1 MVIDF
6 LNEVFVQSQNYTN
19 LSSIPLGNENGNLT
33 VGGRIL
39 TSTSPRD
46 LENPL
51 QTLKENN
58 RLEIDK
64 NTNEPK
70 EYFFSFPDENNPSL
84 LTKKGPFYAD
94 ISLRSRGRYF
104 SEDGSEH
111 YIKTN
116 TQNNVILH
124 KANNPSSSVF
134 VERNNLKSS
143 FLIPSPSTDL
153 QEAEKNLRQQ
163 GLILEAILGTGF
175 IENNKTPTGYR
186 YFKQPDGQV
195 FEDRG
200 NIFGLLEKTGGYVSR
215 ADGSIE
221 LIDLRGSTRK
231 EVEAK
236 IAELKNDS
244 TVRSINIGF
253 EVFRESDLEIPSSQE
268 RGETRSAFIFVDG
281 QFKSAVSTPVM
292 SKKDILNVAK
302 AKYPNGKI
310 TIINGDG
317 DFYSQFKVRGDN
329 NFSSDFATG
338 YKNANLLVR
347 PMTEEEKTSPP
358 AFLTE
363 RFNSEAYKKAN
374 QEDKAEDARNPE
386 KVASKLRETAKG
398 LAQQFI
404 ASLTKIP
411 PLLTTS

>member
-19 LSSIPLGNENGNLT
+19 LSSIPLGNENGNLR
-33 VGGRIL
+33 VENIAL

-46 LENPL
+46 LKNPL

-70 EYFFSFPDENNPSL
+70 EYFFSFPDENNQSVL
-84 LTKKGPFYAD
+84 IQKGPFYKD
-94 ISLRSRGRYF
+94 SWSNKDSSVKGRFFLENGIEY
-104 SEDGSEH
+104 
-111 YIKTN
+111 YIIAK
-116 TQNNVILH
+116 QNGEVIKYNIQ
-124 KANNPSSSVF
+124 KANTHSSNVF
-134 VERNNLKSS
+134 VERNNSQS

-153 QEAEKNLRQQ
+153 QEVEKNLRQQ

-221 LIDLRGSTRK
+221 LIDLRGSTEK

-281 QFKSAVSTPVM
+281 QFKSAVSTPV
-292 SKKDILNVAK
+292 K
-302 AKYPNGKI
+302 
-310 TIINGDG
+310 
-317 DFYSQFKVRGDN
+317 
-329 NFSSDFATG
+329 
-338 YKNANLLVR
+338 
-347 PMTEEEKTSPP
+347 
-358 AFLTE
+358 
-363 RFNSEAYKKAN
+363 
-374 QEDKAEDARNPE
+374 
-386 KVASKLRETAKG
+386 
-398 LAQQFI
+398 
-404 ASLTKIP
+404 
-411 PLLTTS
+411 

>member
-200 NIFGLLEKTGGYVSR
+200 NIFGLLEAV
-215 ADGSIE
+215 
-221 LIDLRGSTRK
+221 
-231 EVEAK
+231 
-236 IAELKNDS
+236 
-244 TVRSINIGF
+244 
-253 EVFRESDLEIPSSQE
+253 LE
-268 RGETRSAFIFVDG
+268 
-281 QFKSAVSTPVM
+281 
-292 SKKDILNVAK
+292 
-302 AKYPNGKI
+302 
-310 TIINGDG
+310 
-317 DFYSQFKVRGDN
+317 
-329 NFSSDFATG
+329 
-338 YKNANLLVR
+338 
-347 PMTEEEKTSPP
+347 
-358 AFLTE
+358 
-363 RFNSEAYKKAN
+363 
-374 QEDKAEDARNPE
+374 
-386 KVASKLRETAKG
+386 
-398 LAQQFI
+398 
-404 ASLTKIP
+404 
-411 PLLTTS
+411 